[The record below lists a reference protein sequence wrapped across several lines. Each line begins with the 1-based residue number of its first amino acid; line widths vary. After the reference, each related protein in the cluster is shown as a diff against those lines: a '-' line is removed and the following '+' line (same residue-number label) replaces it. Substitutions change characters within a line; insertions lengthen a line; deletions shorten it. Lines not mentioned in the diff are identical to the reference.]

1 MRSPSKAGPPT
12 RQARGLIAFP
22 SNTGAVCIRPGRQ
35 GAVLS
40 WCATYTSLSVL
51 LGRKN
56 ELFRSSVFLR
66 EGDQLVDQSA
76 RIVNISAFG
85 GKGAAACSMEIS
97 KEKKKKGEAGFFFRS
112 KTAQRRAG
120 ESEGR
125 GPGARR
131 SSVRGFRSCPE
142 VTGRHER
149 EQGFLQDGLPVPAH
163 ADGDVQAGRADHNKD
178 VAAQHKA
185 KVLREQND

>member
-1 MRSPSKAGPPT
+1 
-12 RQARGLIAFP
+12 
-22 SNTGAVCIRPGRQ
+22 
-35 GAVLS
+35 
-40 WCATYTSLSVL
+40 
-51 LGRKN
+51 
-56 ELFRSSVFLR
+56 
-66 EGDQLVDQSA
+66 
-76 RIVNISAFG
+76 
-85 GKGAAACSMEIS
+85 MEIS